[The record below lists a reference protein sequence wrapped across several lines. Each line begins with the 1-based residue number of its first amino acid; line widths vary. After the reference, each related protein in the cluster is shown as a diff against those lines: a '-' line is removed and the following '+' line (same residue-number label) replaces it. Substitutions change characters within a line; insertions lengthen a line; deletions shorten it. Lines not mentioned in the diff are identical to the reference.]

1 MMRSTLIS
9 AVVVAA
15 CSQGSYRSGACS
27 SLALTAP
34 IAQLGA
40 YSSMRY
46 TGEHQYGET
55 LFLWRSGNC
64 VFGLFQSAQGL
75 QGDTPIGELQN
86 VAHDPNTEEL
96 RFSAKLTVGV
106 LAGPSSSTEPSR
118 DLFTFVGT
126 LTPGHVTGA
135 LTHVTQLDAPRPARE
150 VVLAASTTDTEAMSR
165 SSTYGA
171 WRGQWEPVL
180 KLRGPKW

>member
-1 MMRSTLIS
+1 MMRSTSIA
-9 AVVVAA
+9 AVVLAA
-15 CSQGSYRSGACS
+15 CSPGSFQSDACS
-27 SLALTAP
+27 SLASTAP
-34 IAQLGA
+34 IAQIGA

-46 TGEHQYGET
+46 TEEHQYGET

-75 QGDTPIGELQN
+75 QGDTPIGELRDVTHN
-86 VAHDPNTEEL
+86 PNTEEL

-106 LAGPSSSTEPSR
+106 LAGPASSMEPSR

-126 LTPGHVTGA
+126 LAPSRVTGA
-135 LTHVTQLDAPRPARE
+135 LTHATQLNARPPARN
-150 VVLAASTTDTEAMSR
+150 VVLTASPTGTESMSR
-165 SSTYGA
+165 SATYGA
-171 WRGQWEPVL
+171 WREQWEPIL